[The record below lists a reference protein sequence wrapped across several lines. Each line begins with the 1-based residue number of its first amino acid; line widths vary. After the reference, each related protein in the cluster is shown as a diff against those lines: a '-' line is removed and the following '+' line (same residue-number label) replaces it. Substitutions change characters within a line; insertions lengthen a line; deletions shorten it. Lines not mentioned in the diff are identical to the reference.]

1 MLHILPLLGYR
12 LLGLLVLSCFVV
24 AGCLQREDNQNHRTT
39 GPEEVV
45 ATYCKADFEGAT
57 LSTKN
62 YNKSGIAALLWKVEE
77 TGPAWDYAI
86 LIEGFR
92 ITSVAKKGDQSEV
105 TVEYAVI
112 GEWAVDVKIKRHTEH
127 HVFQVKQVQASW
139 KLLDPVDLPPHI
151 SIPTA
156 IRHIEMLMRIQEE
169 PEGPATIKKL
179 KTLDKS
185 ANKTIQPTAYNVG

>member
-24 AGCLQREDNQNHRTT
+24 AGCLQREVNQNHRTT
-39 GPEEVV
+39 GPEELM
-45 ATYCKADFEGAT
+45 AAYCKADFEGAT
-57 LSTKN
+57 LSTEN

-77 TGPAWDYAI
+77 NL

-112 GEWAVDVKIKRHTEH
+112 GEWAVDVKIKRYTERH
-127 HVFQVKQVQASW
+127 AFQVKQVQVSW

-169 PEGPATIKKL
+169 PEGPATIKKP
-179 KTLDKS
+179 KALDKS
-185 ANKTIQPTAYNVG
+185 ANKAIQPTTYSVG